1 MEARVRTVGWF
12 EMDPSHGDRFV
23 MARVSLGG
31 WIEMDLGPGPKTNP
45 SFRLYRSERIGLA
58 G

>member
-1 MEARVRTVGWF
+1 MRTVGWL

-23 MARVSLGG
+23 MARVWLGG
-31 WIEMDLGPGPKTNP
+31 WIEMDLGPGPETNP
-45 SFRLYRSERIGLA
+45 SFHLYRSERIGLV